1 MNGKEQAV
9 SKKLEAVM
17 NHFNA
22 LGKYIIVNIL
32 VLYLTCRGLKPF
44 LFITMKSMMKCQ
56 MLVLLQILYLEF
68 QNSPSDYPNQIGIK
82 TILNWK
88 YYLLIRISEERYHRI

>member
-1 MNGKEQAV
+1 
-9 SKKLEAVM
+9 
-17 NHFNA
+17 
-22 LGKYIIVNIL
+22 
-32 VLYLTCRGLKPF
+32 
-44 LFITMKSMMKCQ
+44 MKCQ

-88 YYLLIRISEERYHRI
+88 YYLLIRISEERYHRIWKTSNWYCEKYIKFFCRKLTFKIFFHHSNPFDLFVISLVYLNFSVIALIY